1 MRLRMCSFVVTV
13 AMVIAGTTRAAAQV
27 SSGLNE
33 VNAAVSITS
42 SKTSGTSVDSD
53 ARTTGVFSGAYG
65 RFLTDHLEV
74 GAQLTALKT
83 EDADVNGT
91 IAAIGAYH
99 FGAKKNTVVP
109 FAGAQIGRAYGLNVE
124 MFGARINNPWSYGVF
139 GGMKAFVHGGGGA
152 LTVQPFWT
160 RQTRSYEG
168 FSTRDHVH
176 VDTFGISTGVS
187 IFFR

>member
-1 MRLRMCSFVVTV
+1 MRLRMSSLVVTV
-13 AMVIAGTTRAAAQV
+13 AVVIAGTTRAFAQV

-42 SKTSGTSVDSD
+42 SKTTGTNVDTD

-65 RFLTDHLEV
+65 RFLTDRVEL
-74 GAQLTALKT
+74 GAQLTALKS
-83 EDADVNGT
+83 EGADVNGT
-91 IAAIGAYH
+91 IGAVGAYH
-99 FGAKKNTVVP
+99 FGATNNTVVP
-109 FAGAQIGRAYGLNVE
+109 FAGAQVGRSYGLNVE
-124 MFGARINNPWSYGVF
+124 VFGARINNPWSYGVF
-139 GGMKAFVHGGGGA
+139 GGIKAFVHGGGGA

-168 FSTRDHVH
+168 VGISDHVH
-176 VDTFGISTGVS
+176 VDTYGISTGVS